1 MEFHGN
7 GVVLLPTDFAVKD
20 EKKDER
26 VDRILNMIERK
37 HDWSNHVW
45 GVEKVTSSGFEES
58 DEEEGEEG
66 QEGEEGKEQAADTEI
81 GESSHVAENVNIT
94 ADVSGKNKGKHADR
108 GAESRKKKVLCQL
121 AASSKGN
128 IDTDMKK
135 FLEGLVEASFMTF
148 EEKFSNIFDKFETV
162 VSDRLGKIETEVTR
176 LGTSS
181 IEAEVTQL
189 RTSLLVTELAEKTD
203 QPSGPSKRKI
213 DTSPTTSKKDTVPSK
228 KKAVKKKELKSSQ
241 SSAIVNLPPVNL
253 SQSSAIDLRLGT
265 QDFLESCMKNLSQDT
280 FVKCFNPSQVKAE
293 DSLDWLEAPTSLK
306 MSPRRFTDRDIE
318 LAGADEPDSCL
329 VYVRKEDFEKMLTW
343 QDTRTSIQIGPS
355 VLDEK
360 LAARVIGPTKWL
372 QNNEIDAV
380 MYVFRERTTLQRW
393 KVDRVAFMTCVF
405 SDLIATDYKH
415 FLDGIKNYKMD
426 PLLLEYGKGELPS
439 HGRTRKLWN
448 VDVDRMYVPV
458 WVNRNHWI
466 ALCISFVTSN
476 IQVFDCSGRS
486 VIDNKASSFTPYSVS
501 IVPMSDLNQLNCHCG
516 VYMLKHIECHVLGL
530 DISLVNDD
538 NIREAR
544 IKTMWDLWEAAT
556 DPELIERMSKYEPPK
571 SQTKEKES
579 PTSTSAQPQSNESLA
594 AAPWPRDPLTP
605 FSDLRT
611 IHGEPVSSKRM
622 LKQISAYTNRDYNA
636 AWSDYHCILYNG
648 LLRMTFK
655 PTKFIC
661 DYTTKEIGIVRD
673 VKKMWKNMG
682 LGTLGYNP
690 EPMYPELVIQFLSS
704 VELHY
709 KSEEDKVA
717 SEGKLTFLSS
727 GVLYEMSIHELCTLF
742 GFETKHEA
750 CSLPKFPCA
759 YLLWDKIADRSYV
772 SREAKIAML
781 RNPVLRVVAK
791 YLGHLL
797 LGKEEA
803 GSLTEDEA
811 HLIHYGLPLSLRPK
825 YDVTNEP
832 PAELSM
838 MTKIKSCPPFER
850 AGQTLVGALFA
861 QMLFEKKFRGL
872 RPLNRKPLEESI
884 GSLLTR
890 IFKYHGIDLSNTPCV
905 DTIERFDAQFFHN
918 TRTLYPGKIYR
929 FTLPDGTIL
938 HCKLPQPAITSLTSV
953 LYTPP
958 PPASKRRCG
967 SSSSAPAQRQSEDD
981 TVPDIQ
987 VDHTPDPSI
996 EYLLPAYT
1004 GQYDSGPRPLDGTQ
1018 QQQFAWTADTLV
1030 KLSTMMQTV
1039 WGALAKIRCPRP
1051 PACCRDPQASEP
1063 VRMTGDI
1070 PDVAGRS
1077 RLHRSRRAPGQSRS
1091 CSPEDHQ

>member
-1 MEFHGN
+1 MG
-7 GVVLLPTDFAVKD
+7 
-20 EKKDER
+20 
-26 VDRILNMIERK
+26 
-37 HDWSNHVW
+37 
-45 GVEKVTSSGFEES
+45 
-58 DEEEGEEG
+58 
-66 QEGEEGKEQAADTEI
+66 
-81 GESSHVAENVNIT
+81 
-94 ADVSGKNKGKHADR
+94 
-108 GAESRKKKVLCQL
+108 RKK
-121 AASSKGN
+121 A
-128 IDTDMKK
+128 
-135 FLEGLVEASFMTF
+135 
-148 EEKFSNIFDKFETV
+148 
-162 VSDRLGKIETEVTR
+162 
-176 LGTSS
+176 
-181 IEAEVTQL
+181 
-189 RTSLLVTELAEKTD
+189 
-203 QPSGPSKRKI
+203 
-213 DTSPTTSKKDTVPSK
+213 
-228 KKAVKKKELKSSQ
+228 
-241 SSAIVNLPPVNL
+241 
-253 SQSSAIDLRLGT
+253 
-265 QDFLESCMKNLSQDT
+265 
-280 FVKCFNPSQVKAE
+280 
-293 DSLDWLEAPTSLK
+293 
-306 MSPRRFTDRDIE
+306 
-318 LAGADEPDSCL
+318 
-329 VYVRKEDFEKMLTW
+329 
-343 QDTRTSIQIGPS
+343 
-355 VLDEK
+355 
-360 LAARVIGPTKWL
+360 
-372 QNNEIDAV
+372 
-380 MYVFRERTTLQRW
+380 
-393 KVDRVAFMTCVF
+393 
-405 SDLIATDYKH
+405 
-415 FLDGIKNYKMD
+415 
-426 PLLLEYGKGELPS
+426 
-439 HGRTRKLWN
+439 
-448 VDVDRMYVPV
+448 
-458 WVNRNHWI
+458 
-466 ALCISFVTSN
+466 
-476 IQVFDCSGRS
+476 
-486 VIDNKASSFTPYSVS
+486 
-501 IVPMSDLNQLNCHCG
+501 
-516 VYMLKHIECHVLGL
+516 
-530 DISLVNDD
+530 
-538 NIREAR
+538 
-544 IKTMWDLWEAAT
+544 
-556 DPELIERMSKYEPPK
+556 
-571 SQTKEKES
+571 QTKEKES
-579 PTSTSAQPQSNESLA
+579 ATSSSAQPQSNESLA

-661 DYTTKEIGIVRD
+661 DYTTKEIGIMRD

-742 GFETKHEA
+742 GFETRHEA

-825 YDVTNEP
+825 YGVTNEP
-832 PAELSM
+832 PAELSVN
-838 MTKIKSCPPFER
+838 I
-850 AGQTLVGALFA
+850 GALFA

-953 LYTPP
+953 ENMHFMPPAEVLYTPP

-1004 GQYDSGPRPLDGTQ
+1004 GQYDSGPPPLDGTQ

-1070 PDVAGRS
+1070 PDVAGRGDTDTMVADDAAEESSDGTGDAERGS

>member
-66 QEGEEGKEQAADTEI
+66 QEGEEGEEQAADTEI
-81 GESSHVAENVNIT
+81 GERSHVAENVNIT
-94 ADVSGKNKGKHADR
+94 ADVSGKNKRKHADR
-108 GAESRKKKVLCQL
+108 GAESRKKKILCQL

-176 LGTSS
+176 LRTSS
-181 IEAEVTQL
+181 DRSDKFETVVIDRLGNIEAEVTQL
-189 RTSLLVTELAEKTD
+189 RTTLLVTELAEKTD
-203 QPSGPSKRKI
+203 QPSGPSKSKI

-265 QDFLESCMKNLSQDT
+265 QDFLESYMKNLSQDT
-280 FVKCFNPSQVKAE
+280 FVKGFDPSQVKAE
-293 DSLDWLEAPTSLK
+293 DSLDWLEPPTSLK

-343 QDTRTSIQIGPS
+343 QDTRTSIQLGPS

-466 ALCISFVTSN
+466 ALCISFVTRN
-476 IQVFDCSGRS
+476 IQVFDCSGRKS
-486 VIDNKASSFTPYSVS
+486 IKEVEAFTKLIPRIVKAVQSSTIRKHHNSHLFPLYLCLILTNLIVIVVCTFSQQP
-501 IVPMSDLNQLNCHCG
+501 
-516 VYMLKHIECHVLGL
+516 LGL
-530 DISLVNDD
+530 
-538 NIREAR
+538 
-544 IKTMWDLWEAAT
+544 
-556 DPELIERMSKYEPPK
+556 
-571 SQTKEKES
+571 
-579 PTSTSAQPQSNESLA
+579 
-594 AAPWPRDPLTP
+594 DPLTP
-605 FSDLRT
+605 FSRSRT

-742 GFETKHEA
+742 RFETKHEA

-772 SREAKIAML
+772 SRSKIAML

-825 YDVTNEP
+825 YGVTNEP
-832 PAELSM
+832 PAELSVN
-838 MTKIKSCPPFER
+838 I
-850 AGQTLVGALFA
+850 GALF
-861 QMLFEKKFRGL
+861 LFEKKLKGL

-918 TRTLYPGKIYR
+918 TRTLYPD
-929 FTLPDGTIL
+929 T
-938 HCKLPQPAITSLTSV
+938 
-953 LYTPP
+953 P

-1004 GQYDSGPRPLDGTQ
+1004 GQYDSGPPPLDGTQ

-1030 KLSTMMQTV
+1030 KLSMMMQTV

-1070 PDVAGRS
+1070 PDVAGRGDTDTMVADNAAEES
-1077 RLHRSRRAPGQSRS
+1077 SDGAGDAERGSGLHRSRRAPGQSRS